1 MEMEQITFG
10 DIKDAVVAKFCV
22 AECAPFYQKALLG
35 CCTASMI
42 QDTGTKH
49 ICPILFLDEKGTVK
63 MNQKLIFHSSFISS
77 FYSLVNRSVNCT

>member
-22 AECAPFYQKALLG
+22 ADCAPFYQKALLG

-49 ICPILFLDEKGTVK
+49 ICPILFLDEKGTVRG
-63 MNQKLIFHSSFISS
+63 QSGQSFCELYLI
-77 FYSLVNRSVNCT
+77 SLEE